1 MTRIDGHDF
10 EEIGSFLR
18 KGAWFGGL
26 PAALQ
31 ERILRRSVL
40 RSYKKGRVI
49 CEEGLVPQGLQALLE
64 GRIEIFRHAG
74 TEGQILVHVAEPGFW
89 FGEVAVLAGRAAVV
103 SVLAETDVRTVL
115 LPTAE
120 FEKAVEEEPGF
131 YRPLAG
137 LVIERYATVLGF
149 LAQVGGLSAEASLRQ
164 RLADLVALRRLE
176 GDVEGD
182 VVLTVS
188 QAALGRLLGVSR
200 QTLNGLLRQLESEGL
215 IQVGFRSIRV
225 RERDRLRG
233 AGRRLCT
240 NSTRRTPDD

>member
-1 MTRIDGHDF
+1 MAWIDGHELD
-10 EEIGSFLR
+10 EIGSFLK
-18 KGAWFGGL
+18 KGSWFRGL
-26 PAALQ
+26 PEPLQ
-31 ERILRRSVL
+31 ERILRRLVL

-49 CEEGLVPQGLQALLE
+49 SAEGLVPKGLQALLE

-74 TEGQILVHVAEPGFW
+74 TEEQVLVHVAEPGFW
-89 FGEVAVLAGRAAVV
+89 FGEVGVLAGRAAVV
-103 SVLAETDVRTVL
+103 SILAETAVRTVL

-120 FEKAVEEEPGF
+120 LEKIVEEEPGF

-137 LVIERYATVLGF
+137 LAIERYATVLGF

-188 QAALGRLLGVSR
+188 QAALARLLGVSR
-200 QTLNGLLRQLESEGL
+200 QTLNGLLRRLESERL
-215 IQVGFRSIRV
+215 VEVGFRSIRV
-225 RERDRLRG
+225 RRPDRLRG
-233 AGRRLCT
+233 AGGRLPT
-240 NSTRRTPDD
+240 GSTRRTD